1 MALLW
6 IDGFE
11 GYGTTS
17 NQTGLG
23 SRYPTYNDLTRLSI
37 TTGRITGYGL
47 ATNHSSYTPGFT
59 TPVLTTNPTLIVGW
73 ATSFVTTG
81 SYTIIQLFDNATL
94 GISVTLYPTS
104 PLSSVVVNLGATTIS
119 TYADFKFLL
128 SKWYYIEM
136 KVFCHDT
143 NGTVEVRING
153 VTVISLSNIDTNVGF
168 DPYYHKVKIIL
179 HDSSIDDYY
188 ICDGS
193 GTTLNDFQGVCR
205 IVGLL
210 PNADTTTIEWI
221 PSTGLTH
228 YNLIDENPANTTD
241 YVSNATQDQIDLYT
255 YPALVDADAIL
266 GLQIDTQ
273 VKIAVG
279 SSVIIESPIISNG
292 ITELGPDSTVISTNF
307 IDVRRIST
315 TDPNTG
321 LSWVTSNLSA
331 AQIGIRMM

>member
-1 MALLW
+1 
-6 IDGFE
+6 
-11 GYGTTS
+11 
-17 NQTGLG
+17 
-23 SRYPTYNDLTRLSI
+23 
-37 TTGRITGYGL
+37 
-47 ATNHSSYTPGFT
+47 
-59 TPVLTTNPTLIVGW
+59 
-73 ATSFVTTG
+73 
-81 SYTIIQLFDNATL
+81 
-94 GISVTLYPTS
+94 
-104 PLSSVVVNLGATTIS
+104 
-119 TYADFKFLL
+119 
-128 SKWYYIEM
+128 
-136 KVFCHDT
+136 
-143 NGTVEVRING
+143 
-153 VTVISLSNIDTNVGF
+153 
-168 DPYYHKVKIIL
+168 
-179 HDSSIDDYY
+179 
-188 ICDGS
+188 
-193 GTTLNDFQGVCR
+193 LNDFQGVCR